1 MAEIS
6 EHLKNSSLDA
16 SKRIIDSDIET
27 QEPLKSGWDT
37 RIIIQRHGKY
47 KPGFP
52 ENGWLNPTDEEKE
65 TLGHLTPEGI
75 QEARDIASE
84 RVARAIKE
92 AGSNVDFVVV
102 TSPSQWL
109 DHPELGRR
117 AVETGEVISD
127 EIKQQLENAGL
138 SEEQLLNITPR
149 INGEKVR
156 LSDKVAET
164 GLFQNLDFTN
174 ELRKKYGGQ
183 NRDFWDAYNADSDRE
198 QRKELS
204 VEGAPEAADRT
215 NLLMN
220 ILARWAKVRHI
231 EEPHRKTVIFVVSHH
246 EILEPYAQRVLG
258 AHHDEFAPQYND
270 GIEIDIDSEGI
281 GHTTLGSRAVDVMF
295 TEHGKPISVDKN
307 EQ

>member
-1 MAEIS
+1 MIEKQMYDES
-6 EHLKNSSLDA
+6 DSVDA
-16 SKRIIDSDIET
+16 SKRVIGSDVEK
-27 QEPLKSGWDT
+27 QESSKGSWDT

-52 ENGWLNPTDEEKE
+52 EDGWLNPTDEEKE

-75 QEARDIASE
+75 KEAKDVAFE
-84 RVARAIKE
+84 RVVRAIKE
-92 AGSNVDFVVV
+92 AGSSVDFVVV
-102 TSPSQWL
+102 ASPSQWL

-117 AVETGEVISD
+117 AVETGEIISD
-127 EIKQQLENAGL
+127 EIKSQLRAAGL
-138 SEEQLLNITPR
+138 SEEQLLNITPSIDGDR
-149 INGEKVR
+149 VR
-156 LSDKVAET
+156 LSDKVEET
-164 GLFQNLDFTN
+164 QLFQNMDFTN
-174 ELRKKYGGQ
+174 EMRQKYGGQ
-183 NRDFWDAYNADSDRE
+183 NRDFWDAYNADADRE
-198 QRKELS
+198 QRKELG
-204 VEGAPEAADRT
+204 VEGAPEAADRA

-220 ILARWAKVRHI
+220 ILARWARVRHI

-295 TEHGKPISVDKN
+295 SDHGKPTSIDRD
-307 EQ
+307 E